1 MIIDWNDA
9 NAPTRFLGP
18 TARINSELASIE
30 VKSPP
35 YSELME
41 KAKNVTPD
49 EFKRSHLAT
58 WKANSEELE
67 RQLSSRK
74 FTPQTR
80 TIVRNELAL
89 DHAAYMFDYV
99 SYRKYQQQQNP
110 QNAPLDSTFYDF
122 LHQLPLNDPS
132 LLIPESFG
140 TFVNRYEYDEA
151 FWRAYSLSNEKER
164 PANIAREL
172 LIWELKDSILSSY
185 YKLQSSLIHEISKT
199 RSFGSFSGSRERA
212 HQLLTALTPG
222 ISHPYLRLELQRIF
236 ESNFATSQSTAYSL
250 APGKAAEIFKKIV
263 EPHRDKVVFVDFWA
277 TTCRPCIAFIKK
289 HKTERLKLETHQDF
303 DFVFITSTNESPEAN
318 YLDFIKENELEHSYR
333 ISSDNFRYLRQL
345 FKFNAIPHYVLV
357 GKDGTIL
364 NDNFP
369 MYVAFDERLRNR
381 ILEQFD

>member
-1 MIIDWNDA
+1 M
-9 NAPTRFLGP
+9 
-18 TARINSELASIE
+18 
-30 VKSPP
+30 
-35 YSELME
+35 
-41 KAKNVTPD
+41 
-49 EFKRSHLAT
+49 
-58 WKANSEELE
+58 
-67 RQLSSRK
+67 
-74 FTPQTR
+74 
-80 TIVRNELAL
+80 
-89 DHAAYMFDYV
+89 
-99 SYRKYQQQQNP
+99 
-110 QNAPLDSTFYDF
+110 
-122 LHQLPLNDPS
+122 
-132 LLIPESFG
+132 
-140 TFVNRYEYDEA
+140 
-151 FWRAYSLSNEKER
+151 
-164 PANIAREL
+164 
-172 LIWELKDSILSSY
+172 IWELKDSILSSY